1 MQEIILYGLC
11 FFTVAFLYA
20 SVGHGGASGYL
31 ALMALLGFSPLVMKP
46 TALLLNVMVSLIA
59 FLSFYR
65 AKHFKSTLLWPLIAG
80 SIPFAFIGAIIPIS
94 DSTYKQLLGIVLLL
108 SIIRLVWNNENQKL
122 MPAPKWPTLFIIG
135 ALIGL
140 VSGMI
145 GMGGGILL
153 SPILLLM
160 GWSSMK
166 QTAAIS
172 AIFIFLNSIAGIIG
186 QMKAGFD
193 LSPQILSI
201 IFFVLIG
208 GSVGAYYGAEKIPVK
223 GMKYVL
229 ALVLVVAAGKLIF
242 VK

>member
-1 MQEIILYGLC
+1 MQEILLYGIC

-46 TALLLNVMVSLIA
+46 TALLLNVLVSFIA
-59 FLSFYR
+59 FLSFYK
-65 AKHFKSTLLWPLIAG
+65 AKHFKSALLWPLIAG
-80 SIPFAFIGAIIPIS
+80 SIPFAFIGAIIPVS
-94 DSTYKQLLGIVLLL
+94 DSAYKKLLGVVLLL
-108 SIIRLVWNNENQKL
+108 SIVRLIWTKAEQALK
-122 MPAPKWPTLFIIG
+122 PEPKWPILFFIG
-135 ALIGL
+135 AAIGL

-160 GWSSMK
+160 GWSTMK
-166 QTAAIS
+166 QTEAIS
-172 AIFIFLNSIAGIIG
+172 AIFIFLNSIAGIVG
-186 QMKAGFD
+186 QLRTGFN

-201 IFFVLIG
+201 IVFVLMG
-208 GSVGAYYGAEKIPVK
+208 GAAGAHFGAGKLPAK

-242 VK
+242 VQ

>member
-1 MQEIILYGLC
+1 MQEILIYGLC

-31 ALMALLGFSPLVMKP
+31 ALMALLGFSSLVMKP

-59 FLSFYR
+59 FISFYK

-80 SIPFAFIGAIIPIS
+80 SIPFAFIGAIMPIS
-94 DSTYKQLLGIVLLL
+94 DSAYKKLLGVVLLL
-108 SIIRLVWNNENQKL
+108 SIVRLIWTKSNQEIKQE
-122 MPAPKWPTLFIIG
+122 PKWPILFVIG
-135 ALIGL
+135 ASIGL

-160 GWSSMK
+160 GWSTMK

-186 QMKAGFD
+186 QMKTGFD

-201 IFFVLIG
+201 IVFVLIG
-208 GSVGAYYGAEKIPVK
+208 GSAGAYYGAGKLPVK
-223 GMKYVL
+223 Y
-229 ALVLVVAAGKLIF
+229 F
-242 VK
+242 S

>member
-1 MQEIILYGLC
+1 MQEILLYGFC

-59 FLSFYR
+59 FLSFYK

-80 SIPFAFIGAIIPIS
+80 SIPFAFIGAIMPIS
-94 DSTYKQLLGIVLLL
+94 DATYKKLLGIVLLL
-108 SIIRLVWNNENQKL
+108 SIIRLVWNNANQTIKSE
-122 MPAPKWPTLFIIG
+122 PKWPILFIIG
-135 ALIGL
+135 AAIGL

-160 GWSSMK
+160 GWSTMK

-193 LSPQILSI
+193 LSSQILSI
-201 IFFVLIG
+201 IVFVLIG

>member
-1 MQEIILYGLC
+1 MQEILIYGLC

-31 ALMALLGFSPLVMKP
+31 ALMALLGFSSLVMKP

-59 FLSFYR
+59 FISFYK

-80 SIPFAFIGAIIPIS
+80 SIPFAFIGAIMPIS
-94 DSTYKQLLGIVLLL
+94 DSAYKKLLGVVLLL
-108 SIIRLVWNNENQKL
+108 SIVRLIWTKSNQEIKQE
-122 MPAPKWPTLFIIG
+122 PKWPILFVIG
-135 ALIGL
+135 ASIGL

-160 GWSSMK
+160 GWSTMK

-186 QMKAGFD
+186 QMKTGFD

-201 IFFVLIG
+201 IVFVLIG
-208 GSVGAYYGAEKIPVK
+208 GSAGAYYGAEKLPVK
-223 GMKYVL
+223 GMKLVL
-229 ALVLVVAAGKLIF
+229 ALVLVMAAGKLIF

>member
-1 MQEIILYGLC
+1 MQEILIYGLC
-11 FFTVAFLYA
+11 FFSVAFLYA

-31 ALMALLGFSPLVMKP
+31 ALMALLSFSPSVMKP

-59 FLSFYR
+59 FISFYK
-65 AKHFKSTLLWPLIAG
+65 AKHFKATLLWPLIAG
-80 SIPFAFIGAIIPIS
+80 SIPFAFIGSIMPIS
-94 DSTYKQLLGIVLLL
+94 DSTYKKLLGVVLLL
-108 SIIRLVWNNENQKL
+108 SIVRLIWTKANQELKES
-122 MPAPKWPTLFIIG
+122 PKWPILFLIG
-135 ALIGL
+135 ASIGL

-160 GWSSMK
+160 GWSTMK

-186 QMKAGFD
+186 QLKTGFD

-201 IFFVLIG
+201 IVFVLVG
-208 GSVGAYYGAEKIPVK
+208 GSAGAYYGAGKLPAK
-223 GMKYVL
+223 SMKYVL
-229 ALVLVVAAGKLIF
+229 AMVLVMAAGKLIF

>member
-46 TALLLNVMVSLIA
+46 TALLLNVLVSFIA
-59 FLSFYR
+59 FLSFYK
-65 AKHFKSTLLWPLIAG
+65 AKHFISTLLWPLIAG
-80 SIPFAFIGAIIPIS
+80 SIPFAFIGAIMPLS
-94 DSTYKQLLGIVLLL
+94 DSAYKKIMGVVLLL
-108 SIIRLVWNNENQKL
+108 SIIRLVWNNSHQELK
-122 MPAPKWPTLFIIG
+122 PEPKWPILFFIG
-135 ALIGL
+135 AAIGL

-160 GWSSMK
+160 GWSTMK

-172 AIFIFLNSIAGIIG
+172 AIFIFLNSMAGIVG

-201 IFFVLIG
+201 IVFVLIG
-208 GSVGAYYGAEKIPVK
+208 GSLGAYYGAEKIPVK

-229 ALVLVVAAGKLIF
+229 AFVLVLAAGKLIF

>member
-1 MQEIILYGLC
+1 MHDIIIYGS
-11 FFTVAFLYA
+11 FFIVAFLYA

-31 ALMALLGFSPLVMKP
+31 AVMALLGFSSGVMKP

-59 FLSFYR
+59 FVSFYR
-65 AKHFKSTLLWPLIAG
+65 AKHFRQKLLWPLIAA
-80 SIPFAFIGAIIPIS
+80 SIPFAFIGSIIPVS
-94 DSTYKQLLGIVLLL
+94 ELLYKKILGIVLLL
-108 SIIRLVWNNENQKL
+108 SIIRLVMDSSEKPL
-122 MPAPKWPTLFIIG
+122 SPGPKWHVLFIIG

-160 GWSSMK
+160 GWSNQK

-172 AIFIFLNSIAGIIG
+172 SIFIFLNSAAGIVG
-186 QMKAGFD
+186 QMKSGFN
-193 LSPQILSI
+193 LSPQIITI
-201 IFFVLIG
+201 IAVVLIG
-208 GSVGAYYGAEKIPVK
+208 GTLGAYMGAAKLK
-223 GMKYVL
+223 SKNMKYILASVLVL
-229 ALVLVVAAGKLIF
+229 AAIKLII

>member
-1 MQEIILYGLC
+1 MQEILLYGIC
-11 FFTVAFLYA
+11 FFIVAFLYA

-46 TALLLNVMVSLIA
+46 TALLLNVLVSFIA
-59 FLSFYR
+59 FISFYK
-65 AKHFKSTLLWPLIAG
+65 AKHFKSALLWPLIAG
-80 SIPFAFIGAIIPIS
+80 SIPFAFIGAIIPVS
-94 DSTYKQLLGIVLLL
+94 DSAYKKLLGVVLLL
-108 SIIRLVWNNENQKL
+108 SIVRLIWTKAEQPLK
-122 MPAPKWPTLFIIG
+122 PEPKWPILFLIG
-135 ALIGL
+135 AAIGL

-160 GWSSMK
+160 GWSTMK

-172 AIFIFLNSIAGIIG
+172 AIFIFLNSIAGIVG
-186 QMKAGFD
+186 QLRTGFN

-201 IFFVLIG
+201 IVFVLIG
-208 GSVGAYYGAEKIPVK
+208 GSAGAYFGAGKLPAK

-242 VK
+242 VQ

>member
-1 MQEIILYGLC
+1 MQEILLYGIC

-46 TALLLNVMVSLIA
+46 TALLLNVLVSFIA
-59 FLSFYR
+59 FLSFYK
-65 AKHFKSTLLWPLIAG
+65 AKHFKSALLWPLIAG
-80 SIPFAFIGAIIPIS
+80 SIPFAFIGAIIPVS
-94 DSTYKQLLGIVLLL
+94 DSAYKKLLGVVLLL
-108 SIIRLVWNNENQKL
+108 SIVRLIWTKAEQALK
-122 MPAPKWPTLFIIG
+122 PEPKWPILFFIG
-135 ALIGL
+135 AAIGL

-160 GWSSMK
+160 GWSTMK

-172 AIFIFLNSIAGIIG
+172 AIFIFLNSIAGIVG
-186 QMKAGFD
+186 QLRTGFN

-201 IFFVLIG
+201 IVFVLMG
-208 GSVGAYYGAEKIPVK
+208 GAAGAHFGAGKLPAK

-242 VK
+242 VQ

>member
-46 TALLLNVMVSLIA
+46 TALLLNVLVSFIA
-59 FLSFYR
+59 FLSFYK
-65 AKHFKSTLLWPLIAG
+65 AKHFISTLLWPLIAG
-80 SIPFAFIGAIIPIS
+80 SIPFAFIGAIMPLS
-94 DSTYKQLLGIVLLL
+94 DSAYKKILGVVLLL
-108 SIIRLVWNNENQKL
+108 SIIRLVWNNSHQELK
-122 MPAPKWPTLFIIG
+122 PEPKWPILFFIG
-135 ALIGL
+135 AAIGL

-160 GWSSMK
+160 GWSTMK

-172 AIFIFLNSIAGIIG
+172 AIFIFLNSMAGIVG

-201 IFFVLIG
+201 IVFVLIG
-208 GSVGAYYGAEKIPVK
+208 GSLGAYYGAEKIPVK

-229 ALVLVVAAGKLIF
+229 AFVLVLAAGKLIF

>member
-1 MQEIILYGLC
+1 MQEILIYGFC

-31 ALMALLGFSPLVMKP
+31 ALMALLSFSPLVMKP
-46 TALLLNVMVSLIA
+46 TALLLNVMVSIIA
-59 FLSFYR
+59 FISFYR
-65 AKHFKSTLLWPLIAG
+65 ARHFKSKLLWPLIAG
-80 SIPFAFIGAIIPIS
+80 SIPFAFIGAIMPIS
-94 DSTYKQLLGIVLLL
+94 DSAYKKLLGVVLLL
-108 SIIRLVWNNENQKL
+108 SIIRLVWTSSNQDLK
-122 MPAPKWPTLFIIG
+122 PEPKWPVLFFIG
-135 ALIGL
+135 VSIGL

-160 GWSSMK
+160 GWSTMK

-186 QMKAGFD
+186 QMKTGFD
-193 LSPQILSI
+193 LSPQIFSI
-201 IFFVLIG
+201 IIFVLIG
-208 GSVGAYYGAEKIPVK
+208 GSAGAYYGAGKLPAK

-229 ALVLVVAAGKLIF
+229 AFVLVLAAGKLIF

>member
-1 MQEIILYGLC
+1 MQEMLLYGIC
-11 FFTVAFLYA
+11 FFTLAFLYA

-31 ALMALLGFSPLVMKP
+31 ALMALLGFSPFVMKP
-46 TALLLNVMVSLIA
+46 TALLLNVLVSLIA
-59 FLSFYR
+59 FISFYK

-94 DSTYKQLLGIVLLL
+94 DSAYKRLLGVVLLL
-108 SIIRLVWNNENQKL
+108 SIVRLIWTKAEQALK
-122 MPAPKWPTLFIIG
+122 PEPKWPVLFFIG
-135 ALIGL
+135 AAIGL

-160 GWSSMK
+160 GWSTMK

-172 AIFIFLNSIAGIIG
+172 AIFIFLNSIAGIAG
-186 QMKAGFD
+186 QLKTGFD
-193 LSPQILSI
+193 LSSQILSI
-201 IFFVLIG
+201 IVFVLIG
-208 GSVGAYYGAEKIPVK
+208 GSAGAYFGAGKLPPK

-242 VK
+242 VR

>member
-1 MQEIILYGLC
+1 MQEILLYGLC
-11 FFTVAFLYA
+11 FFAVAFLYA

-31 ALMALLGFSPLVMKP
+31 ALMALLGFSPFVMKP

-59 FLSFYR
+59 FFSFYR

-80 SIPFAFIGAIIPIS
+80 SIPFAFIGAIMPIS
-94 DSTYKQLLGIVLLL
+94 DATYKKLLGVVLLL
-108 SIIRLVWNNENQKL
+108 SIIRLIWNNANQSLK
-122 MPAPKWPTLFIIG
+122 PEPKWPILFIIG
-135 ALIGL
+135 AAIGL

-160 GWSSMK
+160 GWSTMK

-172 AIFIFLNSIAGIIG
+172 AIFIFLNSVAGIIG

-201 IFFVLIG
+201 IVFVLIG

-223 GMKYVL
+223 SMKYVL

>member
-1 MQEIILYGLC
+1 
-11 FFTVAFLYA
+11 
-20 SVGHGGASGYL
+20 
-31 ALMALLGFSPLVMKP
+31 MALLGFSSLVMKP
-46 TALLLNVMVSLIA
+46 TALLLNVLVSIIA
-59 FLSFYR
+59 FISFYR

-80 SIPFAFIGAIIPIS
+80 SIPFAFIGAIMPIS
-94 DSTYKQLLGIVLLL
+94 DSAYKKLLGVVLLL
-108 SIIRLVWNNENQKL
+108 SIIRLVWTKSNQAIKEE
-122 MPAPKWPTLFIIG
+122 PKWPILFILG
-135 ALIGL
+135 ASIGL

-160 GWSSMK
+160 GWSTMK

-186 QMKAGFD
+186 QMKTGFD

-201 IFFVLIG
+201 IVFVLIG
-208 GSVGAYYGAEKIPVK
+208 GSAGAYYGAGKLPVK

-229 ALVLVVAAGKLIF
+229 AFVLVLAAGKLIF

>member
-1 MQEIILYGLC
+1 MQETIIYGLC

-46 TALLLNVMVSLIA
+46 TALLLNVLVSFIA
-59 FLSFYR
+59 FVSFYK
-65 AKHFKSTLLWPLIAG
+65 AKHFKSKLLWPLIAG
-80 SIPFAFIGAIIPIS
+80 SIPFAYIGSIMPIS
-94 DSTYKQLLGIVLLL
+94 DLAYKKLLGVVLLL
-108 SIIRLVWNNENQKL
+108 SIIRLVWSSTDQEIKDQ
-122 MPAPKWPTLFIIG
+122 PKWPVLFIIG
-135 ALIGL
+135 ASIGL

-160 GWSSMK
+160 GWSTMK

-172 AIFIFLNSIAGIIG
+172 AIFIFLNSIAGIVG
-186 QMKAGFD
+186 QMKIGFD
-193 LSPQILSI
+193 LSTQIISTIL
-201 IFFVLIG
+201 FVLVG
-208 GSVGAYYGAEKIPVK
+208 GWLGAYFGAEKLPAK

-229 ALVLVVAAGKLIF
+229 AFVLVLAAGKLIL

>member
-1 MQEIILYGLC
+1 MQEILLYGVC
-11 FFTVAFLYA
+11 FFIVAFLYA

-31 ALMALLGFSPLVMKP
+31 ALMALVGFSPFVMKP
-46 TALLLNVMVSLIA
+46 TALLLNVLVSLIA
-59 FLSFYR
+59 FISFYR
-65 AKHFKSTLLWPLIAG
+65 AKHFKSKLLWPLIAG
-80 SIPFAFIGAIIPIS
+80 SIPFAFIGAIMPLS
-94 DSTYKQLLGIVLLL
+94 DNAYKKLLGVVLLL
-108 SIIRLVWNNENQKL
+108 SIIRLVWNNANQTLK
-122 MPAPKWPTLFIIG
+122 PEPQWPILFIIG
-135 ALIGL
+135 SSIGL

-160 GWSSMK
+160 GWSTMK

-186 QMKAGFD
+186 QFKTGFD
-193 LSPQILSI
+193 LGPQILSI
-201 IFFVLIG
+201 IAFVLIG
-208 GSVGAYYGAEKIPVK
+208 GSAGAYYGAKILPSK

-229 ALVLVVAAGKLIF
+229 ALVLIMAAGKLIF